1 MVHKSH
7 VLKDR
12 KKYIEYIFFLKSLW
26 GKKLMFKL
34 LKLFNTEKKNWFG
47 KEIRNF
53 DPNLSRVHVVS
64 KIAS

>member
-1 MVHKSH
+1 
-7 VLKDR
+7 
-12 KKYIEYIFFLKSLW
+12 
-26 GKKLMFKL
+26 MFKL
-34 LKLFNTEKKNWFG
+34 LKLFNTEKKKNWFG

>member
-1 MVHKSH
+1 
-7 VLKDR
+7 
-12 KKYIEYIFFLKSLW
+12 
-26 GKKLMFKL
+26 MFKL

-53 DPNLSRVHVVS
+53 DPSLSRVHVVS